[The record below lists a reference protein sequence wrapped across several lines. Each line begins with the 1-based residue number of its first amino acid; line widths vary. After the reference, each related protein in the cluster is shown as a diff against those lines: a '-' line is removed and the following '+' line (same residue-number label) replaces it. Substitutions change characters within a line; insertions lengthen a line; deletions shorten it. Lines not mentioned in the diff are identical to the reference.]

1 MLLLSRFRCVF
12 ISCIHG
18 KPFLPP
24 EHRGHQ
30 GLEAPGE
37 LWAHSEYTPI
47 DLRKTDN
54 RSAAH
59 DA

>member
-1 MLLLSRFRCVF
+1 MSLLSRFRCVF

-30 GLEAPGE
+30 GLEAAGE
-37 LWAHSEYTPI
+37 LWAHSENTPT
-47 DLRKTDN
+47 DLEKTDD
-54 RSAAH
+54 RKAAL